1 MATRIALCHRTTY
14 TYDRLVTL
22 SPHVIRLRPA
32 PHCRTRILSYS
43 IRIEPEEHF
52 FNLNQDPFSNYEAR
66 VVFKEPAR
74 KFEVVVDLT
83 AEMIAINP
91 FDFFLEGYAE
101 TFPFNYPAELLR
113 ELKPYLEPS
122 EGGRLLKNLFVSE
135 WPREAVRTN
144 DLLVHLNQHVQ
155 KLVSYAIRLEPGVQS
170 CEETLGRGIGS
181 CRDSAYLLVQLLRHM
196 GLAARFVSGYLVQLV
211 PDEKPLEGPA
221 GPEKD
226 FTDLHAWAEVF
237 LPGAGWVGLDPT
249 SGLFASEGHIP
260 LACTPEPSSA
270 APITGA
276 VDECETEFSYENSVR
291 RVWEDPRVTRPYT
304 GDEWAAVQALGRV
317 VDRRLEDGDVRLTM
331 GGEPTFVS
339 IDDMDGPEWN
349 TTADSPFKRER
360 ASELLQRLQTVFAPS
375 GIRWYGEGKWYP
387 GEPVPRW
394 AYGLFWRK
402 DGHALWGRQDLL
414 ADLQAPGSSDI
425 GQCEAF
431 ARAVADQLHIAPG
444 CVHPALED
452 AEYYRWKASALP
464 TDEVITV
471 TGESDSLER
480 RTLAALIR
488 RGLEVPSGFVI
499 PVYFDELYGGWRGGR
514 WEFRR
519 GQLFLIPGSS
529 PLGFRLPLDSLNR
542 ERPLDFLPEH
552 SPLESL
558 PPLLQFPAD
567 AIPRRAPDPATHPE
581 LDPATWSGLGGG
593 AGEDARWMDGGAG
606 GGWQDADGYVLTP
619 EGVRQWMPRTA
630 LCFEVREQRLHV
642 FFPPCGLLERY
653 LTLLAVVERVA
664 ARFGL
669 PVVLEGYEPPRDPRL
684 EQLKVTPDPGVI
696 EVNVHP
702 SRNWEELVLHT
713 ETLYREA
720 RLSRLGAEKFMLDG
734 RHTGTGGGNHVVI
747 GAEHPASSPFLRR
760 PGLLRS
766 LITYWQHHPGLSF
779 LFSGMFIGPT
789 SQAPRVDQVMEDRL
803 FELDIAFQQLP
814 ETTGSP
820 WIVDR
825 ALRNLLTDLT
835 GNTHRTE
842 FCIDKLYS
850 PDSASGRLGLLELRA
865 FEMPPHPR
873 MSLVQALLVRALIA
887 RFWERPYHHK
897 LVRWGTALHDRFL
910 LPEFA
915 WQDIA
920 EVCLELREAGLPFEL
935 DWLKPFHEFRFPL
948 YGRVQHGGV
957 ELEIRFALEP
967 WHVLGEERTASG
979 TARYVDSSLE
989 RLQVKVRGAV
999 EGKHLIT
1006 CNGRRLPLF
1015 PTGTN
1020 QEYVAGVRYKAWA
1033 PYSALHP
1040 AIGEQTPL
1048 CFDIVDERN
1057 RKSLGGCVYH
1067 VSHPGGRAYASFP
1080 VNALEAESRRISRFW
1095 EWGHTPAE
1103 MESRATSLAQAR
1115 INGRHVERVGP
1126 KGIAFIPPEEP
1137 LPEFPATLDLR
1148 FSPENASAGGR
1159 YPVR

>member
-1 MATRIALCHRTTY
+1 M
-14 TYDRLVTL
+14 
-22 SPHVIRLRPA
+22 
-32 PHCRTRILSYS
+32 
-43 IRIEPEEHF
+43 RIEPENHF

-66 VVFKEPAR
+66 IVFKEPTR

-83 AEMIAINP
+83 AELIAINP
-91 FDFFLEGYAE
+91 FDFFLESYAE

-135 WPREAVRTN
+135 WPRNPVRIN

-155 KLVSYAIRLEPGVQS
+155 KLVSYSIRLEPGVQT
-170 CEETLGRGIGS
+170 CEETLERGVGS

-211 PDEKPLEGPA
+211 PDEKPIEGPA

-260 LACTPEPSSA
+260 LACTPEPSNA

-276 VDECETEFSYENSVR
+276 VDECETKFSYENSIR
-291 RVWEDPRVTRPYT
+291 RISEDPRVTRPYT
-304 GDEWAAVQALGRV
+304 QEEWEAVQTLGQV
-317 VDRRLEDGDVRLTM
+317 VDRRLEEGDVRLTM

-349 TTADSPFKRER
+349 STADSPFKRER
-360 ASELLQRLQTVFAPS
+360 ASELLKRLQRIFAPC

-402 DGHALWGRQDLL
+402 DGHVLWGRQDLL
-414 ADLQAPGSSDI
+414 ADLQAPGTSDLE
-425 GQCEAF
+425 QCEAF
-431 ARAVADQLHIAPG
+431 ARAVADHLHIAPE
-444 CVHPALED
+444 CIHPALED
-452 AEYYRWKASALP
+452 AEYYRWKAATLP

-471 TGESDSLER
+471 SGESDSLER

-499 PVYFDELYGGWRGGR
+499 PIFFDEAYGGWRGSR
-514 WEFRR
+514 WRFRR
-519 GQLFLIPGSS
+519 GQLFLIPGAS
-529 PLGFRLPLDSLNR
+529 PLGFRLPLNSLNR
-542 ERPLDFLPEH
+542 DRPLDFLPEH
-552 SPLESL
+552 SPLEIL
-558 PPLLQFPAD
+558 PPLLQFSGD
-567 AIPRRAPDPATHPE
+567 SIPRRPSDPATHPS
-581 LDPATWSGLGGG
+581 LDLSDWSGLGAGGKG
-593 AGEDARWMDGGAG
+593 AGWQNGGTGAE
-606 GGWQDADGYVLTP
+606 WQDADGYVLTP
-619 EGVRQWMPRTA
+619 EGVQSWMPRTA
-630 LCFEVREQRLHV
+630 LCFEIREQRLHV

-653 LTLLAVVERVA
+653 LVLLAVVERVA
-664 ARFGL
+664 AQFGL
-669 PVVLEGYEPPRDPRL
+669 PVVLEGYEPPRDPRM

-696 EVNVHP
+696 EVNIHP
-702 SRNWEELVLHT
+702 ARNWEELVQHT
-713 ETLYREA
+713 DILYREA

-814 ETTGSP
+814 ETTDAP
-820 WIVDR
+820 WLVDR

-897 LVRWGTALHDRFL
+897 LVRWGTTLHDRFL
-910 LPEFA
+910 LPEFT
-915 WQDIA
+915 WQDLS

-967 WHVLGEERTASG
+967 WHVLGEERTATG

-1006 CNGRRLPLF
+1006 CNGRRLPLY

-1020 QEYVAGVRYKAWA
+1020 QEYVAGVRYKAWS

-1040 AIGEQTPL
+1040 SIGEQTPL

-1067 VSHPGGRAYASFP
+1067 VSHPGGRSYESFP

-1103 MESRATSLAQAR
+1103 MESHATSLAYAR
-1115 INGRHVERVGP
+1115 INGRRVERVGP
-1126 KGIAFIPPEEP
+1126 QGIAFIPPEEP

-1148 FSPENASAGGR
+1148 FSSETASAGGR